1 MERRENDERTK
12 RFQKKKEIVQ
22 RVMDNTEIEEH
33 LDMLVG
39 MAEGIEEEEKK
50 QGIQPLLFYF
60 MFKKR
65 SANFQKSSL
74 SSGDSSQYFMIA
86 AFAFLS
92 VIPILAQIFP

>member
-22 RVMDNTEIEEH
+22 RVMNNTEIEEH

-50 QGIQPLLFYF
+50 QGI
-60 MFKKR
+60 
-65 SANFQKSSL
+65 
-74 SSGDSSQYFMIA
+74 
-86 AFAFLS
+86 
-92 VIPILAQIFP
+92 